1 MSRGA
6 ARATRGRRGPLR
18 VRFIV
23 VLILLAALL
32 LGAGSFLLRPW
43 EAMDEPAQSG
53 PLGALDAVTVSGR
66 VGATP
71 VVSVAR
77 PLEVGALK
85 ARVIE
90 TGSGREIT
98 EGSPVL
104 LSLISFDGTT
114 GESKSAS
121 GRPGLVVGHASAGE
135 LGEELA
141 DLVVGA
147 SEGSRILVVRPL
159 GSADGATPSE
169 ITVIDVLGSIAYGEE
184 NTGEQVGTLQVEMT
198 TEGPLVKHDGPVPTG
213 TTVQTLIRGDGPQVG
228 GHDRVLA
235 QYAVVGWSDSIVRS
249 STWLTGMP
257 QLVPLDSVMK
267 GLAEALVDRRVGSRL
282 AITIPPDLATGDD
295 TLCIVIDILGTEP
308 AQEGA
313 EASEGAQALRG
324 GAARSSGPESAS
336 PQSGN

>member
-1 MSRGA
+1 MSAPAAPRRGLA
-6 ARATRGRRGPLR
+6 GGRRPRLALAL
-18 VRFIV
+18 VA
-23 VLILLAALL
+23 VLLVGALLAV
-32 LGAGSFLLRPW
+32 LRPW
-43 EAMDEPAQSG
+43 EGADGAAQSG

-71 VVSVAR
+71 VVSVSR
-77 PLEVGALK
+77 PIGVGALK
-85 ARVIE
+85 ARVLE

-104 LSLISFDGTT
+104 LSLTSFDGAT
-114 GESKSAS
+114 GDSKSAS
-121 GRPGLVVGHASAGE
+121 GRPRLVVGRASADELGDELAGLVVG
-135 LGEELA
+135 
-141 DLVVGA
+141 VN
-147 SEGSRILVVRPL
+147 EGSRILAIRPF
-159 GSADGATPSE
+159 GSAGEGAGSE

-198 TEGPLVKHDGPVPTG
+198 TEGPLVRHDGPVPTG

-228 GHDRVLA
+228 AHDRVVA
-235 QYAVVGWSDSIVRS
+235 QYSVVGWSDSIVRS
-249 STWLTGMP
+249 STWLTGTP
-257 QLVPLDSVMK
+257 QLVPLDSAMK

-282 AITIPPDLATGDD
+282 AITVPPDLATGDD

-313 EASEGAQALRG
+313 QEAQGHQALSG
-324 GAARSSGPESAS
+324 GEARSSGSGAAR